1 MSREEGERHVLDG
14 IGTMNKTSRA
24 IIFGPMRPPF
34 LVLNPACVM
43 LGAATAVRSGVPLNP
58 WYLVLV
64 FLGAVSAHISVN
76 ALNEYHDCKS
86 GLDFTTRRTPFS
98 GGSGTL
104 PQSPD
109 KAHVALATGV
119 ISLVVTGVIGIY
131 FLRTRGLWLLPL
143 GILGMVTVVI
153 YTIWLTRIPLLCL
166 IAPGFGFGTVMVMG
180 THFVLAGSYSWS
192 AFFASLVPFFLVSNL
207 LLLNQF
213 PDVEPDRGVGRRHL
227 PIVLGRKASVWVYGA
242 FLAATYLSVTIAS
255 LMGLFPLSG
264 LLALATI
271 PLAVTTTRGAARFA
285 EDIPGLIPHMGRNV
299 VITILTPVLLAL
311 GLFIGR

>member
-1 MSREEGERHVLDG
+1 
-14 IGTMNKTSRA
+14 
-24 IIFGPMRPPF
+24 
-34 LVLNPACVM
+34 
-43 LGAATAVRSGVPLNP
+43 LNP

-104 PQSPD
+104 PQSPE

-153 YTIWLTRIPLLCL
+153 YTAWLTRIALLCL

-213 PDVEPDRGVGRRHL
+213 PDVEADGGVGRRHL
-227 PIVLGRKASVWVYGA
+227 PIVIGRKASVWVYGA
-242 FLAATYLSVTIAS
+242 FLAATYLSVTVAS
-255 LMGLFPLSG
+255 LLGLFPLSG

-285 EDIPGLIPHMGRNV
+285 DEIPGLIPYMGRNV
-299 VITILTPVLLAL
+299 MITILTPVLLAL